1 MYPIIER
8 KAVGRNVV
16 SYHILNKGDKSV
28 VRYSTPYFD
37 ELQEE
42 IGKSGGPLDKV
53 ILVSDS
59 EPVAIKCFRYLY
71 EEAKGEEDDKED
83 DEYDFY
89 ILYDDDVLE
98 EMAEEPDPDLT
109 LVRFSKEESNKA
121 MPVNVY
127 SNILDSIKADTVIY
141 EGIAGVGEDADDKD
155 RLTAMLTDAR
165 KRKYIWISPEML
177 DDSWVTDLRMDQGFS
192 LLRIGGVPRDY
203 YDDIFQK
210 LLKREGYALPKNVSS
225 MEIVNRIVKLR
236 GTRFTEEDLDW
247 IIQLAIRR
255 KKLSGDS
262 DNMLHPEDF
271 QLNEKV
277 EDAPLE
283 KLKALPGLA
292 DVKDMV
298 TEQAA
303 LLKEAR
309 RNDKLKKIHGNMLF
323 YGNPGTGKTTSAR
336 LLAEVMAEYGT
347 TNATFI
353 EASRADIIGKYV
365 GFTAGKI
372 AALFEKARNGVLF
385 IDEAGFFLN
394 QGAGGYVNEALK
406 EFVRFMENC
415 PDVTVIFAMYEKEVE
430 AFLNLDAGLS
440 SRISRMVR
448 FKDYS
453 IQELQEICMH
463 IAKENGYKLEKE
475 ALMTAMDHIAVLKRG
490 RNFGNARDVRKIV
503 ESSII
508 AHSVRLMKPG
518 EKKPDCLTKED
529 VEKGIRRLKPA
540 SAIKANF
547 GFQYQQNTNT
557 AAL

>member
-89 ILYDDDVLE
+89 IFYDDDVLE
-98 EMAEEPDPDLT
+98 EMAEKPDPDLT

-121 MPVNVY
+121 MPANVY

-225 MEIVNRIVKLR
+225 MEIVNRIMKLR
-236 GTRFTEEDLDW
+236 GARFTEEDLDW
-247 IIQLAIRR
+247 ILQLAIRR

-262 DNMLHPEDF
+262 DNLLHPEDF

-347 TNATFI
+347 ANATFI

-385 IDEAGFFLN
+385 VDEAGFFLN

-475 ALMTAMDHIAVLKRG
+475 ALKTAMDHIAVLKRG

-529 VEKGIRRLKPA
+529 VEKGIRRLKP
-540 SAIKANF
+540 SVAIKANF